1 MEIVA
6 FFRVYRCM
14 ISRLKSFCLSK
25 TPFYELLQ
33 DIILFLFDDNNEQIS
48 VRIYINSLMF
58 SAIH

>member
-14 ISRLKSFCLSK
+14 ISSLKSFVYLK

>member
-1 MEIVA
+1 
-6 FFRVYRCM
+6 M

>member
-14 ISRLKSFCLSK
+14 ISSLKSFCLSEK
-25 TPFYELLQ
+25 LLQ

>member
-6 FFRVYRCM
+6 FLESIDVWFQVWRVFVY
-14 ISRLKSFCLSK
+14 LK